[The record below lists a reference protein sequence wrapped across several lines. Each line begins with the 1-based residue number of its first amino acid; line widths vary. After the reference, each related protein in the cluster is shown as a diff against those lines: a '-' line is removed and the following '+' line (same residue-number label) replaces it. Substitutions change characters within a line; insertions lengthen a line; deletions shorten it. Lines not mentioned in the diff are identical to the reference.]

1 MKLKELL
8 QSDATN
14 NLGWTTLTS
23 IIFPLI
29 FSITMFPKGLRTTDI
44 SNLCK

>member
-1 MKLKELL
+1 MKHKELL
-8 QSDATN
+8 QSDAAN
-14 NLGWTTLTS
+14 NLGWTS

-29 FSITMFPKGLRTTDI
+29 FSITMFPKGLRTTDV